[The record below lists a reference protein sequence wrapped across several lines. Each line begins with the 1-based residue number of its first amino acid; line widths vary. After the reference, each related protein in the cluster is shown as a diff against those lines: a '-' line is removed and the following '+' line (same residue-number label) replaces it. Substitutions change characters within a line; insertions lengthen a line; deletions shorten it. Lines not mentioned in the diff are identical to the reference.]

1 MMKITSYL
9 ILIPLLL
16 GTFFLASCR
25 KDKENQFIEDR
36 ISIQESVVDEESADA
51 AALKLIDID
60 LNELKYENEHF
71 RTKVNFKKLIRK
83 AEEKNYYN
91 SEKLKETL
99 RN

>member
-16 GTFFLASCR
+16 GTFFLASRR

-36 ISIQESVVDEESADA
+36 ISILESVVDEESADA

-60 LNELKYENEHF
+60 LNERKYENEHF

>member
-1 MMKITSYL
+1 MKTTSYP

-36 ISIQESVVDEESADA
+36 ISILESVVDEESADA

-60 LNELKYENEHF
+60 LNERKYENEHF

-83 AEEKNYYN
+83 AEDN

>member
-36 ISIQESVVDEESADA
+36 ISILESVVDEESADA

-60 LNELKYENEHF
+60 PMNGN
-71 RTKVNFKKLIRK
+71 TKMNISVRKLISKNSSGKRK
-83 AEEKNYYN
+83 KRTITTLKN
-91 SEKLKETL
+91 
-99 RN
+99 